1 MIKSF
6 DKIAERSGSGSFVIG
21 KCYKNAGAGLF
32 LKKICQKRISLNVKL
47 YIKKKINAAAFTAL
61 EAAVNIKTMF

>member
-1 MIKSF
+1 MIKSL
-6 DKIAERSGSGSFVIG
+6 DKITKRYGSDSFVIG

-47 YIKKKINAAAFTAL
+47 YIKEKI
-61 EAAVNIKTMF
+61 